1 MGNPQ
6 LACLGQLWVAYGSCT
21 GHSGSFWV
29 IVGADIGLSTGNYIY
44 ICTHTHI
51 YTHMYTC
58 IILNAGP
65 CWIWK
70 TRWWLWYCW
79 GIQWIQNCRWWPNL
93 GVWTYDLWMGSGLMI
108 FGCGETV
115 DLWKTSLTHQIGCVI
130 MFDTRIKSPDQQ
142 RLLFHGPMLSPPSIV
157 RRWGHHLV
165 RKDCRRACHWSS
177 PPVSLAMVE
186 RAIGS
191 CGDKKRLAK
200 KQGMES

>member
-29 IVGADIGLSTGNYIY
+29 IVGVDIGLSTGNYIY
-44 ICTHTHI
+44 ICTHTYIHI
-51 YTHMYTC
+51 C
-58 IILNAGP
+58 IHVSYWMLDHAGSEKLDDGFDIVEESNESRTAGDGR
-65 CWIWK
+65 IW
-70 TRWWLWYCW
+70 
-79 GIQWIQNCRWWPNL
+79 
-93 GVWTYDLWMGSGLMI
+93 GSGLMI

-200 KQGMES
+200 KTRNGILITSNN